1 MMTPGRLDVG
11 LVGNGRESVVMA
23 LALAGAGHIPWSM
36 TEPHPLDRDRVLSM
50 LRGITVKTAAEVVE
64 SSDLVILGPGDGET
78 LEGLIESLE
87 GLWKPGQIVVH
98 NRPEYG
104 IEVLAAARAVGVIP
118 LAIHPVI
125 HFTGTSLDVHRM
137 KDAYC
142 AVTAPATAL
151 PIAQAL
157 VVEMG
162 GEPFVVEEADRAAY
176 AEVIDTVST
185 FSKAII
191 DQSTFRL
198 TQIGVDRPGE
208 VLRALVHSAV
218 DESLRRNADGSIDPV
233 EQWLG
238 DHVSDTDD

>member
-1 MMTPGRLDVG
+1 
-11 LVGNGRESVVMA
+11 
-23 LALAGAGHIPWSM
+23 
-36 TEPHPLDRDRVLSM
+36 
-50 LRGITVKTAAEVVE
+50 
-64 SSDLVILGPGDGET
+64 
-78 LEGLIESLE
+78 
-87 GLWKPGQIVVH
+87 
-98 NRPEYG
+98 
-104 IEVLAAARAVGVIP
+104 
-118 LAIHPVI
+118 
-125 HFTGTSLDVHRM
+125 M

-162 GEPFVVEEADRAAY
+162 GEPFVVEESDRTAY
-176 AEVIDTVST
+176 AEIIDTVST

-218 DESLRRNADGSIDPV
+218 DESLRRNADGSIDTV

-238 DHVSDTDD
+238 GAVSDTDD